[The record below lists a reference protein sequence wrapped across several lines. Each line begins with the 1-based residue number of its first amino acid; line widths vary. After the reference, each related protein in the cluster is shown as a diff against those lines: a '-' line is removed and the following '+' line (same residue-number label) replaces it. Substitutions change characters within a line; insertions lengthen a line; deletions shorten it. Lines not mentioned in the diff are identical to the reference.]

1 MGTFR
6 DSADREWEVDVRT
19 STLIKIEE
27 EVDIS
32 VIDILQDPSVIM
44 QLGSDL
50 TLAKILKVV
59 CRKQISERGL
69 AADDFVD
76 AMNQESLAAAREVFA
91 AAAGNFFRDPDC
103 EQVTAILKE
112 GGNSLAATAIHL
124 NGAFQKLMEKMQ
136 MSPDLT
142 GLIPEEPADEL
153 ISGSSST
160 SVPASA
166 ESTPVK

>member
-91 AAAGNFFRDPDC
+91 AAAGNFFRDPDR

-112 GGNSLAATAIHL
+112 GGTVWQRRRFI
-124 NGAFQKLMEKMQ
+124 
-136 MSPDLT
+136 
-142 GLIPEEPADEL
+142 
-153 ISGSSST
+153 
-160 SVPASA
+160 
-166 ESTPVK
+166 